1 MCEPQ
6 AGSLTDMPA
15 LPPDNSAPTTA
26 TFIQN
31 VLDGLQAVP
40 APLAQQ
46 VAVLCRLAEQ
56 MGTPTQAPSMP

>member
-1 MCEPQ
+1 
-6 AGSLTDMPA
+6 MPA